1 MRRPDPDPL
10 MARGPEQTGPRRRYD
25 REVGPEDKLYE
36 SGRPPRQNA
45 RYGEDTRM
53 YRKLRVTAS

>member
-1 MRRPDPDPL
+1 MRRGDPDPL
-10 MARGPEQTGPRRRYD
+10 MSRGPEQTGPRRRY
-25 REVGPEDKLYE
+25 EQQGAPHDKDYE
-36 SGRPPRQNA
+36 PGRPTGQNA